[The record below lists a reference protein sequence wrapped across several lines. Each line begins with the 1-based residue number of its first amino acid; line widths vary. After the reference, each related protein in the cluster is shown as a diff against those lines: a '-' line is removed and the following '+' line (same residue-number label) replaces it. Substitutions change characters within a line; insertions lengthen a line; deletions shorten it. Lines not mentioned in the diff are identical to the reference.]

1 MTDAE
6 AIGRRFAVSV
16 NWEWFEKLCF
26 ILVVIFSTSFT
37 IFVLTA
43 HSSGLARAQV
53 QALAQETTG
62 PSSDR
67 VSAAVADV
75 KITAIV
81 TRLDA
86 LDKQQALNVA
96 NIQDLEKAEGRVEG
110 AGMSIGTIIIV
121 LASLGLLANRK
132 KTT

>member
-6 AIGRRFAVSV
+6 AIGRRFAVPV
-16 NWEWFEKLCF
+16 NWEWLEKLCF

-37 IFVLTA
+37 TFVLTA
-43 HSSGLARAQV
+43 HTSGLARAQV

-62 PSSDR
+62 SSSDR

-81 TRLDA
+81 ARLDA